1 MPSKVTVNVNGQEIT
16 LNLRTTTQGTFVSL
30 RNCYAVCY
38 NGYDFDEMIETYIEH
53 LRKIA
58 QEMRTKKLDIDLEE
72 E

>member
-38 NGYDFDEMIETYIEH
+38 NGYDFDEMIEAYIEH
-53 LRKIA
+53 LREIA
-58 QEMRTKKLDIDLEE
+58 QKNEKKSI
-72 E
+72 